1 MSHSIGA
8 PLTAAFFF
16 LLMHVKLQVKSDR
29 PVLKL
34 KSELLISEFMMG
46 VNILRN
52 RAIIFD
58 RLQLI
63 HLSPN
68 TVKFTT
74 SVTHIRS
81 ITFN

>member
-8 PLTAAFFF
+8 PLTAAFLF
-16 LLMHVKLQVKSDR
+16 LLMHVKLQV
-29 PVLKL
+29 

-74 SVTHIRS
+74 FVTHIRS

>member
-1 MSHSIGA
+1 M
-8 PLTAAFFF
+8 
-16 LLMHVKLQVKSDR
+16 Q
-29 PVLKL
+29 
-34 KSELLISEFMMG
+34 SELLISEFMMG